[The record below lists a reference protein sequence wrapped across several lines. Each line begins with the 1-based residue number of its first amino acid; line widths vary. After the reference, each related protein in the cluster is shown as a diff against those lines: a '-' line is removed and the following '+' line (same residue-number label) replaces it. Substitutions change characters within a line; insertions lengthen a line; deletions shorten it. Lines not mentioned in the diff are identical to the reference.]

1 MDREIK
7 AYVIITFC
15 NIFVVFYLLWTLL
28 PSRVLH
34 SFGITYYPSKHWA
47 LCVPSLCL
55 FFIPSM
61 FFYTWFT
68 EGAMLSPMNR
78 KGCFMDERAKG
89 FGKGVDCGKQL
100 LYDIPIEE
108 ANRLLYGAND

>member
-15 NIFVVFYLLWTLL
+15 NIFF
-28 PSRVLH
+28 S
-34 SFGITYYPSKHWA
+34 TYYGHCFHQGCCIAS
-47 LCVPSLCL
+47 
-55 FFIPSM
+55 
-61 FFYTWFT
+61 
-68 EGAMLSPMNR
+68 ESPTTRQN
-78 KGCFMDERAKG
+78 ERAKG